1 MFLTFILIMFQY
13 NGSQRI
19 GSVFN
24 TCETFDIVR
33 DMKNIQY
40 VNYTV

>member
-1 MFLTFILIMFQY
+1 MFLTFILIMFQH
-13 NGSQRI
+13 NGSH

>member
-13 NGSQRI
+13 N